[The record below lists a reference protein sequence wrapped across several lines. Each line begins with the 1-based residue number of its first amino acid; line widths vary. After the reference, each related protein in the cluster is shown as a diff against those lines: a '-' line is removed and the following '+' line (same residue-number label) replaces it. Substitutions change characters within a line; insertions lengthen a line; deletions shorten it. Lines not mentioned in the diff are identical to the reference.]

1 MSPGTERVESFLVP
15 DLGEGLLEVTITAW
29 HVGVGDEVDLNAP
42 LCTVETAKAE
52 VEIPSPYRGRIE
64 EIRGAPGDVLDVGSL
79 LARIA
84 VGGSGDGD
92 APRDTAPRR
101 DGSGGRPGGARR
113 PVLVGY
119 GTDDDLDTS
128 RRPAPPRPRAQPAAR
143 KLAAEL
149 GVDLA
154 TVAPG
159 PAGVITKEAV
169 LHAAGADGTDGTDG
183 DLVALDAVQ
192 ATMAQRMS
200 VAHREI
206 PDASAM
212 VEVDGTRLLQLR
224 ERIDDPAI
232 TVFALTLR
240 LTVVALTR
248 HHRLNATWAA
258 EPRGAAG
265 PQVRYHRG
273 VHLGFAAATSRGLL
287 VPVIRD
293 AGQRSTRDLAA
304 EVARLTDAA
313 RRGTVGPAELRGSTF
328 TVSNFGALGV
338 DGGIPIINPPEAA
351 ILGMGSLR
359 PRPAVRDD
367 TLVIAP
373 LMTLTCAF
381 DHRILDGAQVA
392 GFLTDLRRLIEDPE
406 STLTDL

>member
-1 MSPGTERVESFLVP
+1 MSPGAERVESFLVP

-52 VEIPSPYRGRIE
+52 VEIPSPYRGRIA
-64 EIRGAPGDVLDVGSL
+64 EIRGAPGEVLDVGSL

-84 VGGSGDGD
+84 VSGGVDD
-92 APRDTAPRR
+92 APRR
-101 DGSGGRPGGARR
+101 GGPEERGGGERR

-119 GTDDDLDTS
+119 GTDDGLDIS
-128 RRPAPPRPRAQPAAR
+128 RRPMPSRPRAQPAAR

-149 GVDLA
+149 GVDLT
-154 TVAPG
+154 TVDPG
-159 PAGVITKEAV
+159 PAGVITTEAV
-169 LHAAGADGTDGTDG
+169 LDAAAGVEGELV
-183 DLVALDAVQ
+183 DLGAVQ

-200 VAHREI
+200 LAHREI
-206 PDASAM
+206 PAASAT

-224 ERIDDPAI
+224 DGIDDPDI
-232 TVFALTLR
+232 TVFALTVR
-240 LTVVALTR
+240 LTVMALAR
-248 HHRLNATWAA
+248 HQSLNATWAA
-258 EPRGAAG
+258 DSRGAAG
-265 PQVRYHRG
+265 PRVRYHRG

-293 AGQRSTRDLAA
+293 AEQRGTRDLAA
-304 EVARLTDAA
+304 EIARLTDGA
-313 RRGTVGPAELRGSTF
+313 RRGTLGRAELRGSTF
-328 TVSNFGALGV
+328 TVTNFGALGV
-338 DGGIPIINPPEAA
+338 DEGVPIINPPEAA

-359 PRPAVRDD
+359 PRPAVRDG

-373 LMTLTCAF
+373 LMTLTCVF

-392 GFLTDLRRLIEDPE
+392 AFLTDLRGLIEDPA
-406 STLTDL
+406 SAVADL